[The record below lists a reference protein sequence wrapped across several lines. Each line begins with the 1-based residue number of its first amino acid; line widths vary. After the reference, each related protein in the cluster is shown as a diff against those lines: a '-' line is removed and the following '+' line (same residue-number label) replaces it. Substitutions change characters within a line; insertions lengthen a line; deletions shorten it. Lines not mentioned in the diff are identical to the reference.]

1 MTHHMEMQPYEK
13 LKKLREQSNLTQDY
27 VAKKLGISRQTISK
41 WETGKSSPD
50 IGTTLRLCDLYGI
63 SIDELLN
70 TNSKDKIPK
79 NNSNTR
85 TTSAEDTPSSSVNNS
100 NSWGLN
106 KKQLTSL
113 EIIGLAVILV
123 LACQFSIIGAIVPI
137 TIIIWLHKT
146 KRNYKFIYFL
156 CFVCLLINI
165 YNTYILIDH
174 FIYDLGTY
182 SIEKL

>member
-1 MTHHMEMQPYEK
+1 MELQPYEK
-13 LKKLREQSNLTQDY
+13 LKKSREQSNLTQDY
-27 VAKKLGISRQTISK
+27 VAKELGVSRQTISK

-50 IGTTLRLCDLYGI
+50 IGITLRLCDLYGI

-70 TNSKDKIPK
+70 TNSKDKISK
-79 NNSNTR
+79 R
-85 TTSAEDTPSSSVNNS
+85 TSAENTPSPSVNNS
-100 NSWGLN
+100 NSLGLN

-137 TIIIWLHKT
+137 AIMIWLHKT
-146 KRNYKFIYFL
+146 KRNYKLIYFF

-165 YNTYILIDH
+165 YNTYVLIDH

-182 SIEKL
+182 TIEKL

>member
-1 MTHHMEMQPYEK
+1 MEMQPYEK

-50 IGTTLRLCDLYGI
+50 IGTTFRLCDLYGI

-113 EIIGLAVILV
+113 EIIGLAVIL
-123 LACQFSIIGAIVPI
+123 AIVPI